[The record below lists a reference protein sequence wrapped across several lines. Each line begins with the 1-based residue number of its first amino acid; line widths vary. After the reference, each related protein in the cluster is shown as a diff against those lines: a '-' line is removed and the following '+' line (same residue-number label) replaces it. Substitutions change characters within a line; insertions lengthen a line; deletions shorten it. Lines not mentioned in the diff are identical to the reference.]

1 MHVFI
6 YVRQKTAYELRI
18 SDWSSDVCSSDLKHE
33 EGVTIPDV
41 SGIVSCSRIRSES
54 DVFGDRIEEAVE
66 GLRVGGVGVGSEFI
80 LLEEIDYLEEL
91 TAAGFLTRV
100 ACSNGCFDV
109 HPEPTRRAHGVQTG
123 LLSFCDRQGGRR
135 CLAGRW
141 RGRSAEHTSD

>member
-1 MHVFI
+1 MVGGSRDPLGGVGGI
-6 YVRQKTAYELRI
+6 AGGGLI
-18 SDWSSDVCSSDLKHE
+18 SASEVARSIVTVEASAAALIEHPHKHE

-100 ACSNGCFDV
+100 ACSGSEEQ
-109 HPEPTRRAHGVQTG
+109 P
-123 LLSFCDRQGGRR
+123 
-135 CLAGRW
+135 
-141 RGRSAEHTSD
+141 SALPSLMRTSYAVFPLYK